1 MLMLNFP
8 DINPIAIDLGIIQV
22 HWYGL
27 MYFIAFVL
35 FLQLG
40 KYRIKNYSWIK
51 VNEKI
56 LDDLFFYG
64 AIGVVIGGRLGYILF
79 YQPNYYFTNPLEIF
93 AIWKGGMSFHG
104 GLIGVVAS
112 TLFISYRF
120 KIFWLELTDFIAPM
134 VPIGLGLGRIGNF
147 INQELW
153 GRPTDFILGI
163 VFPNIDNLIR
173 HPSQIYQFLSEGVLL
188 FVLLWVYSQHK
199 HKIGKVS
206 GLFLII
212 YGVSRF
218 ITEFFREPDQH
229 IGLIATYFTMGQLL
243 SIPMII
249 LGITLMNL
257 KFNNNG

>member
-1 MLMLNFP
+1 
-8 DINPIAIDLGIIQV
+8 
-22 HWYGL
+22 
-27 MYFIAFVL
+27 
-35 FLQLG
+35 
-40 KYRIKNYSWIK
+40 
-51 VNEKI
+51 
-56 LDDLFFYG
+56 
-64 AIGVVIGGRLGYILF
+64 
-79 YQPNYYFTNPLEIF
+79 
-93 AIWKGGMSFHG
+93 
-104 GLIGVVAS
+104 
-112 TLFISYRF
+112 
-120 KIFWLELTDFIAPM
+120 M

-188 FVLLWVYSQHK
+188 FVLLWVYSQQK

-229 IGLIATYFTMGQLL
+229 IGLIASYFTMGQLL
-243 SIPMII
+243 SIPMIV